1 MEKTEKIS
9 DQLQNELDELS
20 ASPLPD
26 PAFRRKKL
34 VIWAVRNTITA
45 ILYIIFWKY
54 EWVRW
59 TLFLGIPLAVFSL
72 LTITLFPW
80 FLQRKMDST
89 RKSIQKLDDTQN
101 RGNEY

>member
-9 DQLQNELDELS
+9 DQLQNELENLS
-20 ASPLPD
+20 ANPLFD

-34 VIWAVRNTITA
+34 VIWVVRNTITA

-80 FLQRKMDST
+80 LLQRKMNST
-89 RKSIQKLDDTQN
+89 RKSIEKLDASLNQEND
-101 RGNEY
+101 

>member
-9 DQLQNELDELS
+9 DQLQNELENLS
-20 ASPLPD
+20 ASPLLD

-34 VIWAVRNTITA
+34 VIWTVRNTITA

-72 LTITLFPW
+72 LTIALFPW
-80 FLQRKMDST
+80 LLERKMNRA
-89 RKSIQKLDDTQN
+89 RKSMQKLDDTQN
-101 RGNEY
+101 RGNKY